1 MIFSIILPVYNSEKF
16 LDRTI
21 NSVLDQSYSNFELI
35 IIDDKSTDNSLKI
48 ANKFQKKDARIR
60 LIAQSKNKGVANARN
75 IGLEK
80 VKGEYI
86 LFLDSD
92 DTLPINA
99 LKYYK
104 NEIDKTGA
112 DIIQSQILI
121 KGVQGHNKNYLKV
134 KNKIYNNTIVI
145 KKFLNF
151 RNVSGYVGG
160 KVYKKDIVKN
170 IRFKESMQYGED
182 GAFMIE
188 CLSKIKKFEIAN
200 FDGYS
205 YLIRNDSLSRR
216 GMDYSRNNLDV
227 FKQIKY
233 MQIYIP
239 TNFKK
244 YKIVFTFE
252 MYRSELQIFK
262 NSSDSAQH
270 QYRFAAKK
278 MKKFC
283 DDNWLKVVI
292 VAINPRIKLNALRYG
307 LQK

>member
-16 LDRTI
+16 LDKTI
-21 NSVLDQSYSNFELI
+21 NSVLDQSYPNFELI

-48 ANKFQKKDARIR
+48 ANKFQRKDSRIR
-60 LIAQSKNKGVANARN
+60 LISQPENKGVASARN
-75 IGLEK
+75 IGLKK
-80 VKGEYI
+80 VKGKYI

-112 DIIQSQILI
+112 DIIQSQMLI

-151 RNVSGYVGG
+151 RNVSGYACG

-182 GAFMIE
+182 GVFTLE
-188 CLSKIKKFEIAN
+188 CLLKVKKYEIAN
-200 FDGYS
+200 FYGYS
-205 YLIRNDSLSRR
+205 YLIRNNSLSRR

-233 MQIYIP
+233 MQTCIP
-239 TNFKK
+239 TNFEK

-262 NSSDSAQH
+262 NSSESAQH
-270 QYRFAAKK
+270 QYRLVAKK

-283 DDNWLKVVI
+283 DDNWLKVVV
-292 VAINPRIKLNALRYG
+292 VAINPRIKLNALKYG

>member
-16 LDRTI
+16 LDKTI
-21 NSVLDQSYSNFELI
+21 NSVLDQSYPNFELI

-48 ANKFQKKDARIR
+48 ANKFQRKDSRIR
-60 LIAQSKNKGVANARN
+60 LISQPENKGVASARN
-75 IGLEK
+75 IGLKK
-80 VKGEYI
+80 VKGKYI

-92 DTLPINA
+92 DTLPRNT

-104 NEIDKTGA
+104 NEIAKNEA
-112 DIIQSQILI
+112 DIIQSRILT
-121 KGVQGHNKNYLKV
+121 KGIHPNNKNYLKG
-134 KNKIYNNTIVI
+134 KNKIYDNITVI

-151 RNVSGYVGG
+151 RNIPGYVGG
-160 KVYKKDIVKN
+160 KAYKKSIIKN
-170 IRFKESMQYGED
+170 IRFKEDMQYGED
-182 GAFMIE
+182 GVFTLE
-188 CLSKIKKFEIAN
+188 CLLKVKKYEIAN
-200 FDGYS
+200 FYGYS
-205 YLIRNDSLSRR
+205 YLIRNNSLSRR

-233 MQIYIP
+233 MQTCIP
-239 TNFKK
+239 TNFEK

-262 NSSDSAQH
+262 NSSESAQH
-270 QYRFAAKK
+270 QYRLVAKK

-283 DDNWLKVVI
+283 DDNWLKVVV
-292 VAINPRIKLNALRYG
+292 VAINPRIKLNALKYG